1 MNSRE
6 RVLAVLDGKIP
17 DRVPWIENY
26 ISNEVMAG
34 LLGHDDFVH
43 ATYSQKIERPGM
55 IRIPPEIYKLIPLDN
70 ISYDLAPPRYA
81 KTERIGGHDHITEGL
96 IKEKEDLRLL
106 DALPDPD
113 DESLYRPAEEFLRR
127 FKGDLAAIA
136 TVRTGPG
143 NTYLSMGIDRFCTK
157 IVTEPGLVK
166 EVLWRFSNWSR
177 RVAENM
183 QELPFDL
190 FFFPDDIGFGHA
202 PMISL
207 KHFQEFCVP
216 VMRNVI
222 EVMKLPAI
230 YHSDGNIM
238 PLMDE
243 IIGLG
248 VAGIANMEPGPMDI
262 DEVKR
267 LYGDRVTIV
276 GNIDLHYTL
285 TKGTPEET
293 ADEVKSRVESLA
305 PGGRYIL
312 ASANSLPNYVK
323 PANVRA
329 MGEALL
335 KYGIYQEEEGKRA
348 KASATPPTDKAL
360 RLESAKR
367 EAKTPQ
373 TQLKAN
379 HGDPMI
385 QSIRDA
391 VNQLKKDEI
400 EGLIRSA
407 LAANLDP
414 MLIIND
420 GLIRAMDEVGKNFAA
435 NKIFVPE
442 MMVSA
447 MTMKTGLDMLKPLLK
462 AGGSFSRGR
471 VMIATVK
478 GDLHDIG
485 KNIVSM
491 MLEGA
496 GFEVI
501 DLGIN
506 VDGAVLLKRLREAKP
521 HILGLSALLTTTMPE
536 MERVVNL
543 LSSEGL
549 RDSVKVL
556 VGGAPL
562 NAKFAEEIG
571 ADGYG
576 ADAASAVDLC
586 KRMMT

>member
-6 RVLAVLDGKIP
+6 RVLAVLNGQIP

-26 ISNEVMAG
+26 VSNEVMAG
-34 LLGHDDFVH
+34 LLGHENFVH

-55 IRIPPEIYKLIPLDN
+55 IRVPPEMHKLVPIDN
-70 ISYDLAPPRYA
+70 ISYDLAPPRFA
-81 KTERIGGHDHITEGL
+81 KTQRIDGHDHITEGL
-96 IKEKEDLRLL
+96 IKDKEDLRLL
-106 DALPDPD
+106 DTLPDPD
-113 DESLYRPAEEFLRR
+113 DESLYKPAEEFLKRY
-127 FKGDLAAIA
+127 KGELAAIA

-157 IVTEPGLVK
+157 IVTEPDLVK

-177 RVAENM
+177 QVAKNM

-190 FFFPDDIGFGHA
+190 FFMPDDIGFGHA
-202 PMISL
+202 PMISAQ
-207 KHFQEFCVP
+207 HFREFCVP

-238 PLMDE
+238 PLMEE

-267 LYGDRVTIV
+267 LYGDKVTIV

-293 ADEVKSRVESLA
+293 AAEVKKRIDSLA

-329 MGEALL
+329 IGDTLL
-335 KYGIYQEEEGKRA
+335 KYGFYKDEDRQRAIPPVARPAAKPLKVEPDKEQA
-348 KASATPPTDKAL
+348 KASEPQSLTQKA
-360 RLESAKR
+360 
-367 EAKTPQ
+367 
-373 TQLKAN
+373 
-379 HGDPMI
+379 DPL

-391 VNQLKKDEI
+391 VIQLKQGEI
-400 EGLIRSA
+400 AKLVSNA
-407 LAANLDP
+407 LSANLDP
-414 MLIIND
+414 LVIIND
-420 GLIRAMDEVGKNFAA
+420 GLIKAMDEVGKNFAA

-447 MTMKTGLDMLKPLLK
+447 MTMKTGLDLLKPLLK

-485 KNIVSM
+485 KNIVAM

-496 GFEVI
+496 GFDVI

-506 VDGAVLLKRLREAKP
+506 VEGSAIINKLRENKP
-521 HILGLSALLTTTMPE
+521 NILGLSALLTTTMPE
-536 MERVVNL
+536 MDRVLKL
-543 LSSEGL
+543 LSAEGL
-549 RDSVKVL
+549 RGTVKVI

-562 NAKFAEEIG
+562 SAKFAEEIG

-576 ADAASAVDLC
+576 ADAATAVDLC
-586 KRMMT
+586 KQLVA

>member
-1 MNSRE
+1 
-6 RVLAVLDGKIP
+6 
-17 DRVPWIENY
+17 
-26 ISNEVMAG
+26 
-34 LLGHDDFVH
+34 
-43 ATYSQKIERPGM
+43 
-55 IRIPPEIYKLIPLDN
+55 
-70 ISYDLAPPRYA
+70 
-81 KTERIGGHDHITEGL
+81 
-96 IKEKEDLRLL
+96 
-106 DALPDPD
+106 
-113 DESLYRPAEEFLRR
+113 
-127 FKGDLAAIA
+127 
-136 TVRTGPG
+136 
-143 NTYLSMGIDRFCTK
+143 
-157 IVTEPGLVK
+157 
-166 EVLWRFSNWSR
+166 
-177 RVAENM
+177 
-183 QELPFDL
+183 
-190 FFFPDDIGFGHA
+190 
-202 PMISL
+202 
-207 KHFQEFCVP
+207 
-216 VMRNVI
+216 
-222 EVMKLPAI
+222 
-230 YHSDGNIM
+230 
-238 PLMDE
+238 
-243 IIGLG
+243 
-248 VAGIANMEPGPMDI
+248 
-262 DEVKR
+262 
-267 LYGDRVTIV
+267 
-276 GNIDLHYTL
+276 
-285 TKGTPEET
+285 
-293 ADEVKSRVESLA
+293 
-305 PGGRYIL
+305 
-312 ASANSLPNYVK
+312 
-323 PANVRA
+323 

-367 EAKTPQ
+367 EAKTPE

-506 VDGAVLLKRLREAKP
+506 VDEAVLLKRLREAKP

>member
-1 MNSRE
+1 M
-6 RVLAVLDGKIP
+6 I
-17 DRVPWIENY
+17 RVPP
-26 ISNEVMAG
+26 EVHQ
-34 LLGHDDFVH
+34 LVP
-43 ATYSQKIERPGM
+43 I
-55 IRIPPEIYKLIPLDN
+55 DN
-70 ISYDLAPPRYA
+70 LSYDLAPPRFA
-81 KTERIGGHDHITEGL
+81 KTERLGGHDHITEGL
-96 IKEKEDLRLL
+96 IREKGDLKLL

-113 DESLYRPAEEFLRR
+113 DESLYRPAEEHLKR

-136 TVRTGPG
+136 TIRTGPG

-157 IVTEPGLVK
+157 IVTEPDLVK
-166 EVLWRFSNWSR
+166 EVLWRFSQWSR
-177 RVAENM
+177 RVAKNM

-190 FFFPDDIGFGHA
+190 FFIPDDIGFGHA

-207 KHFQEFCVP
+207 RHFQEFCVP

-238 PLMDE
+238 PLMEE

-267 LYGDRVTIV
+267 LYGERVTIV

-285 TKGTPEET
+285 PNGTSEET
-293 ADEVKSRVESLA
+293 MAEVKKRLDSLA
-305 PGGRYIL
+305 PGGHYIL
-312 ASANSLPNYVK
+312 SSANSLPNYVK

-335 KYGIYQEEEGKRA
+335 KYGVYRAEDRKRA
-348 KASATPPTDKAL
+348 KTPVLRPGAEKTQPDTDQGV
-360 RLESAKR
+360 S
-367 EAKTPQ
+367 KTPETPGADQ
-373 TQLKAN
+373 A
-379 HGDPMI
+379 DPI
-385 QSIRDA
+385 QGIRNA
-391 VNQLKKDEI
+391 VIRQKSNDI
-400 EGLIRSA
+400 EGLIRNA
-407 LAANLDP
+407 LATNIDP
-414 MLIIND
+414 VRLINE
-420 GLIRAMDEVGKNFAA
+420 GLIEAMDGVGKDFAD
-435 NKIFVPE
+435 NRIFVPE

-447 MTMKTGLDMLKPLLK
+447 LTMKKGLDLLKPLLK
-462 AGGSFSRGR
+462 VAGSFFRGR

-485 KNIVSM
+485 KNIVGM

-501 DLGIN
+501 DLGVN
-506 VDGAVLLKRLREAKP
+506 VEASVIIGKIREAKP
-521 HILGLSALLTTTMPE
+521 GILGLSALLTTTMPE
-536 MERVVNL
+536 MERVVQL
-543 LSSEGL
+543 LCTEGI
-549 RDSVKVL
+549 RDGVRVI

-562 NAKFAEEIG
+562 NTKFAEQIG

-576 ADAASAVDLC
+576 ADASAAVDLC
-586 KRMMT
+586 RRLMG

>member
-6 RVLAVLDGKIP
+6 RVLAVLNGQIP

-26 ISNEVMAG
+26 VSNEVMAG
-34 LLGHDDFVH
+34 LMGHENFVH

-55 IRIPPEIYKLIPLDN
+55 IRVPPEMHKLVPIDN
-70 ISYDLAPPRYA
+70 ISYDLAPPRFA
-81 KTERIGGHDHITEGL
+81 KTQRIDGHDHITEGL
-96 IKEKEDLRLL
+96 IKDKEDLRLL
-106 DALPDPD
+106 DSLPDPD
-113 DESLYRPAEEFLRR
+113 DESLYKPAEEYLKRY
-127 FKGDLAAIA
+127 KGELAAIA

-157 IVTEPGLVK
+157 IVTEPDLVK

-177 RVAENM
+177 QVAKNM

-190 FFFPDDIGFGHA
+190 FFMPDDIGFGHA
-202 PMISL
+202 PMISAQ
-207 KHFQEFCVP
+207 HFREFCVP

-222 EVMKLPAI
+222 DVMKLPAI

-238 PLMDE
+238 PLMEE

-267 LYGDRVTIV
+267 LYGDKVTIV

-293 ADEVKSRVESLA
+293 AAEVKKRIDSLA

-329 MGEALL
+329 MGDTLL
-335 KYGIYQEEEGKRA
+335 KYGFYKDEDRNRAMPPVGRPAVKPLKVEPDKEQA
-348 KASATPPTDKAL
+348 KASEPQSLTQKADPL
-360 RLESAKR
+360 QSIKDAVI
-367 EAKTPQ
+367 
-373 TQLKAN
+373 QLKQ
-379 HGDPMI
+379 G
-385 QSIRDA
+385 
-391 VNQLKKDEI
+391 EI
-400 EGLIRSA
+400 ARLVSNA
-407 LAANLDP
+407 LSANLDP
-414 MLIIND
+414 LVIIND

-447 MTMKTGLDMLKPLLK
+447 MTMKTGLDLLKPLLK

-485 KNIVSM
+485 KNIVAM

-496 GFEVI
+496 GFDVI

-506 VDGAVLLKRLREAKP
+506 VEGSAIINKLRENEP
-521 HILGLSALLTTTMPE
+521 NILGLSALLTTTMPE
-536 MERVVNL
+536 MDRVLKL
-543 LSSEGL
+543 LSAEGL
-549 RDSVKVL
+549 RGTVKVI

-562 NAKFAEEIG
+562 SAKFAEEIG

-576 ADAASAVDLC
+576 ADAATAVDLC
-586 KRMMT
+586 KRLVA

>member
-6 RVLAVLDGKIP
+6 RVLAVLNGEIP

-26 ISNEVMAG
+26 VSNEVMAG
-34 LLGHDDFVH
+34 LLGHDNFLH
-43 ATYSQKIERPGM
+43 ATYSQKIEHPGM
-55 IRIPPEIYKLIPLDN
+55 IRVSPEICKLVPIDN
-70 ISYDLAPPRYA
+70 ISYDMAPPRFA

-106 DALPDPD
+106 DSLPDPD
-113 DESLYRPAEEFLRR
+113 DESLYQPAEEFLERY
-127 FKGDLAAIA
+127 KGDLAAIA

-143 NTYLSMGIDRFCTK
+143 NTYLSMSIERFCTK
-157 IVTEPGLVK
+157 IVTEPDLVK

-177 RVAENM
+177 RVAKNL

-190 FFFPDDIGFGHA
+190 FFMPDDIGFGHA
-202 PMISL
+202 PMISAQ
-207 KHFQEFCVP
+207 HFREFCVP

-222 EVMKLPAI
+222 EVMKLPCI

-238 PLMDE
+238 PLMEE

-248 VAGIANMEPGPMDI
+248 VDGIANMEPGPMDI

-285 TKGTPEET
+285 TKGTPAET
-293 ADEVKSRVESLA
+293 AEEVRKRIESLA

-312 ASANSLPNYVK
+312 SSANSLPNYVK

-335 KYGIYQEEEGKRA
+335 KYGVYKDADRKRGKRPA
-348 KASATPPTDKAL
+348 ARSAVQPLSPEPEKGEEKAPDKQA
-360 RLESAKR
+360 RAH
-367 EAKTPQ
+367 Q
-373 TQLKAN
+373 
-379 HGDPMI
+379 GDPI
-385 QSIRDA
+385 RSIKDA
-391 VNQLKKDEI
+391 VNQLKQGEI
-400 EGLIRSA
+400 AGLVRDA
-407 LAANLDP
+407 LSANLDP
-414 MLIIND
+414 LVIIND
-420 GLIRAMDEVGKNFAA
+420 GLIKAMDEVGKNFAA

-447 MTMKTGLDMLKPLLK
+447 MTMKAGLDLLKPLLK
-462 AGGSFSRGR
+462 GGGSFSRGR
-471 VMIATVK
+471 VVIATVK

-485 KNIVSM
+485 KNIVAM
-491 MLEGA
+491 MLEGS

-506 VDGAVLLKRLREAKP
+506 VNGSVILEKIREAKP
-521 HILGLSALLTTTMPE
+521 SILGLSALLTTTMPE
-536 MERVVNL
+536 MERVVQL
-543 LSSEGL
+543 LRSEGL
-549 RDSVKVL
+549 RDSVKVV

-562 NAKFAEEIG
+562 NSRFAEEIG

-586 KRMMT
+586 KRLVA

>member
-34 LLGHDDFVH
+34 LLGHADFVH
-43 ATYSQKIERPGM
+43 ATYSQKIDRPGM

-106 DALPDPD
+106 DSLPDPD
-113 DESLYRPAEEFLRR
+113 DETLYRPAEELLKR

-177 RVAENM
+177 RVAKNM

-207 KHFQEFCVP
+207 THFREFCVP
-216 VMRNVI
+216 VMKNVI

-238 PLMDE
+238 PLMEE

-293 ADEVKSRVESLA
+293 ADEVKRRVESLA

-335 KYGIYQEEEGKRA
+335 KYGIYQEAEKRHV
-348 KASATPPTDKAL
+348 KTPATPSAAL
-360 RLESAKR
+360 RIEPDKGGT
-367 EAKTPQ
+367 KTPD
-373 TQLKAN
+373 TQPKPN
-379 HGDPMI
+379 QGHPMI

-391 VNQLKKDEI
+391 VNQLKTNEI

-407 LAANLDP
+407 LAANFDP

-420 GLIRAMDEVGKNFAA
+420 GLIQAMDEVGKNFAA

-447 MTMKTGLDMLKPLLK
+447 MTMKSGLDLLKPLLK
-462 AGGSFSRGR
+462 GTGSFSRGR

-485 KNIVSM
+485 KNIVGM
-491 MLEGA
+491 MLEGS

-536 MERVVNL
+536 MEKVVNL

-586 KRMMT
+586 KRMMA

>member
-6 RVLAVLDGKIP
+6 RVLAVLAGEIP

-26 ISNEVMAG
+26 VSNEVMAG
-34 LLGHDDFVH
+34 LLGHENFVH
-43 ATYSQKIERPGM
+43 CTYSQKIDRPGM
-55 IRIPPEIYKLIPLDN
+55 IRVPPEIHQQVPIDN
-70 ISYDLAPPRYA
+70 ISYDLAPPRFA
-81 KTERIGGHDHITEGL
+81 KTERLGGHDHITAGL
-96 IKEKEDLRLL
+96 IQEKEDLKLL
-106 DALPDPD
+106 DTLPDPD
-113 DESLYRPAEEFLRR
+113 DESLYRPAEEHLKR

-136 TVRTGPG
+136 TIRTGPG

-157 IVTEPGLVK
+157 IVTEPELVK
-166 EVLWRFSNWSR
+166 EVLWRFSQWSR
-177 RVAENM
+177 RVAKNM

-190 FFFPDDIGFGHA
+190 FFMPDDIGFGHA

-207 KHFQEFCVP
+207 RHFQEFCVP

-238 PLMDE
+238 PLMEE

-267 LYGDRVTIV
+267 LYGERVTIV

-285 TKGTPEET
+285 PNGTPEET
-293 ADEVKSRVESLA
+293 MTEVKKRIESLA

-312 ASANSLPNYVK
+312 SSANSLPNYVK

-335 KYGIYQEEEGKRA
+335 KYGVYRDEDRKRA
-348 KASATPPTDKAL
+348 KTPVIRPVAETTKSGADQGV
-360 RLESAKR
+360 S
-367 EAKTPQ
+367 KTPGADQ
-373 TQLKAN
+373 A
-379 HGDPMI
+379 DPL
-385 QSIRDA
+385 QGIRNA
-391 VNQLKKDEI
+391 VFQQRSKDI
-400 EGLIRSA
+400 EGLIRDA
-407 LAANLDP
+407 LAANIDP
-414 MLIIND
+414 VRLINE
-420 GLIRAMDEVGKNFAA
+420 GLIEAMDGVGKDFAA
-435 NKIFVPE
+435 SRIFVPE

-447 MTMKTGLDMLKPLLK
+447 LTMKKGLDLLKPMLKG
-462 AGGSFSRGR
+462 GGSFIRGQ
-471 VMIATVK
+471 VIIATVK

-485 KNIVSM
+485 KNVVGM

-506 VDGAVLLKRLREAKP
+506 VEASVIIDKIREVKPGVLA
-521 HILGLSALLTTTMPE
+521 LSALLTTTMPE
-536 MERVVNL
+536 MERVVKL
-543 LSSEGL
+543 LCMEGL
-549 RDSVKVL
+549 RDGVKVI

-562 NAKFAEEIG
+562 NAKFAEQIG

-576 ADAASAVDLC
+576 ADASVAVDLC
-586 KRMMT
+586 RQLMG

>member
-6 RVLAVLDGKIP
+6 RVLAVLAGEIP

-26 ISNEVMAG
+26 VSNEVMAG
-34 LLGHDDFVH
+34 LLGHENFVH

-55 IRIPPEIYKLIPLDN
+55 IRVPPEVHKLVPIDN
-70 ISYDLAPPRYA
+70 LSYDLAPPRFA
-81 KTERIGGHDHITEGL
+81 KTERLGGHDHITEGL
-96 IKEKEDLRLL
+96 IRGKGDLKLL

-113 DESLYRPAEEFLRR
+113 DESLYRPAEEHLKR

-136 TVRTGPG
+136 TIRSGPG

-157 IVTEPGLVK
+157 IVTEPDLVK
-166 EVLWRFSNWSR
+166 EVLWRFSQWSR
-177 RVAENM
+177 RVAKNM

-190 FFFPDDIGFGHA
+190 FFIPDDIGFGHA

-207 KHFQEFCVP
+207 RHFQEFCVP

-238 PLMDE
+238 PLMEE

-267 LYGDRVTIV
+267 LYGERVTIV

-285 TKGTPEET
+285 TIGTPEET
-293 ADEVKSRVESLA
+293 MAEVKKRLDSLA

-312 ASANSLPNYVK
+312 SSANSLPNYVK

-335 KYGIYQEEEGKRA
+335 QYGVYREEDRKRA
-348 KASATPPTDKAL
+348 KTPVIRPGAETTQPDTDQDV
-360 RLESAKR
+360 S
-367 EAKTPQ
+367 KTPETPGADQ
-373 TQLKAN
+373 A
-379 HGDPMI
+379 DPI
-385 QSIRDA
+385 QGIRNA
-391 VNQLKKDEI
+391 VIRQKSNDI
-400 EGLIRSA
+400 EGLIRNA
-407 LAANLDP
+407 LAANIDP
-414 MLIIND
+414 VRLINE
-420 GLIRAMDEVGKNFAA
+420 GLIEAMDGVGKDFAA
-435 NKIFVPE
+435 NRIFVPE

-447 MTMKTGLDMLKPLLK
+447 LTMKKGLDLLKPLLK
-462 AGGSFSRGR
+462 VAGSFFRGR

-485 KNIVSM
+485 KNIVGM

-501 DLGIN
+501 DLGVN
-506 VDGAVLLKRLREAKP
+506 VEASVIIDKIREAKP
-521 HILGLSALLTTTMPE
+521 GILGLSALLTTTMPE
-536 MERVVNL
+536 MERVVQL
-543 LSSEGL
+543 LCTEGI
-549 RDSVKVL
+549 RDGVKVI

-562 NAKFAEEIG
+562 NTKFAEQIG

-576 ADAASAVDLC
+576 ADASAAVDLC
-586 KRMMT
+586 RRLMG